1 MISRSRPRLVLT
13 AVLLAAAAG
22 LAAQTAKIR
31 NHFDSDMPMR
41 PPGYFDF
48 AVLGSPAPAQWT
60 VLADYNPPSAPNQVT
75 QTGMQRPA
83 DSVAVAL
90 RRNVLLQDGR
100 LSVGLRKGSGQGGV
114 VLRMAGEKDFLLLLV
129 DLETGQARLASYSGG
144 KATELARG
152 RAELDRAWSTL
163 SVAAAGPRVAAQWDG
178 RPLLEASDPRPA
190 SGRTGL
196 ATAGAGA
203 AAFDELTIEPA
214 EASPSLSP

>member
-1 MISRSRPRLVLT
+1 MLSPSRPRLALT
-13 AVLLAAAAG
+13 AVLLAVAAG
-22 LAAQTAKIR
+22 LAAQTAAIR
-31 NHFDSDMPMR
+31 NHFDSDTPMR

-48 AVLGSPAPAQWT
+48 AVLGSPAQAQWT
-60 VLADYNPPSAPNQVT
+60 VLADFNTPSAPNQVT

-83 DSVAVAL
+83 DSVAAAL

-129 DLETGQARLASYSGG
+129 DLTTGQARLSSYSGG

-152 RAELDRAWSTL
+152 RAELDRAWSIL
-163 SVAAAGPRVAAQWDG
+163 SVVASGPRIVAQWDG
-178 RPLLEASDPRPA
+178 RALLGASDPRPA

-203 AAFDELTIEPA
+203 VSFDELTIEPA
-214 EASPSLSP
+214 GATPAP